1 MTNYSDNKDAAWA
14 YIEFMTG
21 PRGVQIQYEVAGVLP
36 INSAYKL
43 PDTAPE
49 FVKGMVNDLQ
59 TRPIFLYVSSL
70 MRQDVVFE
78 WMRKFTD
85 IVNGVTPLNEALD
98 QLQELQDNP
107 K

>member
-1 MTNYSDNKDAAWA
+1 
-14 YIEFMTG
+14 MTG

-43 PDTAPE
+43 PDDAPE

-70 MRQDVVFE
+70 MRQDVVFD
-78 WMRKFTD
+78 WMRKIQD
-85 IVNGVTPLNEALD
+85 VINGVTPLPEALD
-98 QLQELQDNP
+98 QLQALQDKP
-107 K
+107 Q